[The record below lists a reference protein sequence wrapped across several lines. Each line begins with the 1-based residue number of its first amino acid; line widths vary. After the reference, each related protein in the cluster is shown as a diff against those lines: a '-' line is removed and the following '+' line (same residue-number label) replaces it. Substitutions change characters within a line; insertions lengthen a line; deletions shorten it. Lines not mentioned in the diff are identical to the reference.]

1 MGAPKF
7 ALISAVESF
16 QGQPAKAEIDT
27 ASSWQATSG
36 IGKTAQTVGGTGPEH
51 FVSGSARHGQR
62 VGARQWPPREKP
74 AKKAPVGTTKATNST
89 DESGAGDAI
98 ASFQKT

>member
-16 QGQPAKAEIDT
+16 RSLPAKAEIDT
-27 ASSWQATSG
+27 ASPWQATSG
-36 IGKTAQTVGGTGPEH
+36 IGKTAQTVEGTGPEH

-62 VGARQWPPREKP
+62 VGARNWPPREKP
-74 AKKAPVGTTKATNST
+74 AKMAPVGTTKATYST